1 MEISRKK
8 IKIFKIK
15 KNLRE
20 QAIRN
25 NFALH
30 VKLFSPIIT
39 QFNTTEK
46 WPPNVPCLTTTR
58 CPVLGFVTEANRNEN
73 WKRLTS
79 AKQDSLDGGQST
91 EREAQDYR
99 KMFQKVEKKGKQNGG
114 RPTNHQSSEPH
125 SSKWLLA
132 VHSAPNY

>member
-1 MEISRKK
+1 M
-8 IKIFKIK
+8 
-15 KNLRE
+15 
-20 QAIRN
+20 
-25 NFALH
+25 
-30 VKLFSPIIT
+30 
-39 QFNTTEK
+39 
-46 WPPNVPCLTTTR
+46 
-58 CPVLGFVTEANRNEN
+58 TEANRNEN